1 MPASDLDRIVA
12 LSHVPNDAAGYVL
25 PRVAGISL
33 PELPDSAAPTV
44 ALAAVRQLFQIWGL
58 DRPNQ
63 NTALWNP
70 LADFISPASRI
81 AIKPNWVYHAP
92 QGPATLEALI
102 THTSVIQA
110 VLEYVA
116 LTSPAAITVGD
127 APLQSCDFHLL
138 REAAGLGSLEAWARE
153 RNIPLEIVDFRRTVN
168 PDGRPAAK
176 RREDVRP
183 MDRFVLFDLGD
194 ESALQPLD
202 ADAGK
207 FRVTEYDPDRLT
219 AAHHRGSHKYLIAR
233 EVLDADVVLNIP
245 KLKCHMKAC
254 ITGAL
259 KNLVG
264 INGHKEYLPH
274 HRKGGSDSGGD
285 CYPGAPSWKGLT
297 EDVAD
302 FVNREQGS
310 RSVRYALGR
319 ALAASRKLAAFA
331 GADDNVEGA
340 WYGNDTV
347 WRMCLDLNRI
357 LLYGSSDG
365 RLQSTRQR
373 TLINIT
379 DAIVAGEGEGP
390 LKPTPV
396 AAGFLTGALNPA
408 VAEYVHARL
417 MGFDPE
423 RIPLIRR
430 AFDPGARPLV
440 DFSPADIRV
449 LSALGE
455 TPGTE
460 VRPIR
465 RFTAPVGW
473 RGHCEL
479 RPENVPHE
487 AHLASV

>member
-1 MPASDLDRIVA
+1 
-12 LSHVPNDAAGYVL
+12 
-25 PRVAGISL
+25 
-33 PELPDSAAPTV
+33 
-44 ALAAVRQLFQIWGL
+44 
-58 DRPNQ
+58 
-63 NTALWNP
+63 
-70 LADFISPASRI
+70 
-81 AIKPNWVYHAP
+81 
-92 QGPATLEALI
+92 
-102 THTSVIQA
+102 
-110 VLEYVA
+110 
-116 LTSPAAITVGD
+116 
-127 APLQSCDFHLL
+127 
-138 REAAGLGSLEAWARE
+138 
-153 RNIPLEIVDFRRTVN
+153 
-168 PDGRPAAK
+168 
-176 RREDVRP
+176 
-183 MDRFVLFDLGD
+183 
-194 ESALQPLD
+194 
-202 ADAGK
+202 
-207 FRVTEYDPDRLT
+207 
-219 AAHHRGSHKYLIAR
+219 
-233 EVLDADVVLNIP
+233 
-245 KLKCHMKAC
+245 
-254 ITGAL
+254 
-259 KNLVG
+259 
-264 INGHKEYLPH
+264 
-274 HRKGGSDSGGD
+274 
-285 CYPGAPSWKGLT
+285 LT